1 MNIEEALVAYLK
13 ADTAVKGLVSTRI
26 HYEEQEQSSSLPA
39 IDMIKISDFKDHY
52 LTGKCELERPI
63 YQLSCKGL
71 TKASAK
77 SVSDAVKSALSDY
90 QGIMNGVVVQKIE
103 LRNENSSLDKSNDGT
118 TKVYFEDLEFEI
130 NYIKE

>member
-13 ADTAVKGLVSTRI
+13 ADTGVKGLVSTRI
-26 HYEEQEQSSSLPA
+26 HFEELEQSSALPA
-39 IDMIKISDFKDHY
+39 VVITKVSDFKDHY

-63 YQLSCKGL
+63 YQLSCLGA
-71 TKASAK
+71 TKTSAK
-77 SVSDAVKSALSDY
+77 SVSDAVKSVLSDY
-90 QGIMNGVVVQKIE
+90 QGIMGGIVIQKIE
-103 LRNENSSLDKSNDGT
+103 LRNEISSLEKTNDGT